1 LEDVNTD
8 ITPDMDYVDT
18 DFGFPAAVT
27 IQMMID
33 DEYGVKVDI
42 KQLSGFKSLNELYQF
57 VEEQKVMEAFIKH
70 ISIIYLQVDYL
81 MMKLLIGFQNGIVR
95 KSFKIGVKTEI

>member
-1 LEDVNTD
+1 MENFIKNFKNQLEDVTTD

-18 DFGFPAAVT
+18 DFWDSLTAVT

-33 DEYGVKVDI
+33 DEYGVRVDI

-57 VEEQKVMEAFIKH
+57 VKEQK
-70 ISIIYLQVDYL
+70 
-81 MMKLLIGFQNGIVR
+81 
-95 KSFKIGVKTEI
+95 

>member
-1 LEDVNTD
+1 
-8 ITPDMDYVDT
+8 
-18 DFGFPAAVT
+18 
-27 IQMMID
+27 MID

-70 ISIIYLQVDYL
+70 ISYYLPAGRLSND
-81 MMKLLIGFQNGIVR
+81 
-95 KSFKIGVKTEI
+95 EIAYRFPE

>member
-1 LEDVNTD
+1 MENFIKNFRNQLEDVNTD

-18 DFGFPAAVT
+18 DFWDSLTAVT

-57 VEEQKVMEAFIKH
+57 VEEQK
-70 ISIIYLQVDYL
+70 
-81 MMKLLIGFQNGIVR
+81 
-95 KSFKIGVKTEI
+95 

>member
-1 LEDVNTD
+1 MEKFIKNFRSQLEDVNTD

-18 DFGFPAAVT
+18 DFWDSLTAVT

-57 VEEQKVMEAFIKH
+57 VQEQK
-70 ISIIYLQVDYL
+70 
-81 MMKLLIGFQNGIVR
+81 
-95 KSFKIGVKTEI
+95 

>member
-1 LEDVNTD
+1 MENFIKNFKNQLEDVTTE
-8 ITPDMDYVDT
+8 ITLDMDYVDT
-18 DFGFPAAVT
+18 DFWDSLTAVT

-57 VEEQKVMEAFIKH
+57 VQEQK
-70 ISIIYLQVDYL
+70 
-81 MMKLLIGFQNGIVR
+81 
-95 KSFKIGVKTEI
+95 

>member
-1 LEDVNTD
+1 MENFIKNFKNQLEDVTTE

-18 DFGFPAAVT
+18 DFWDSLTAVT

-57 VEEQKVMEAFIKH
+57 VQEQ
-70 ISIIYLQVDYL
+70 
-81 MMKLLIGFQNGIVR
+81 N
-95 KSFKIGVKTEI
+95 